1 MKRKTDKIHTSLLAV
16 LLAIFVLQGAV
27 FAVSYVSVGRR
38 STDTLA
44 RLEKIDR
51 RITDES
57 VSALANML
65 QTHLTAIEAVTDESL
80 YNAAMALSELDK
92 RSEVGQAQL
101 DEFLP
106 KLEVD
111 ELYLTDLSGDFIF
124 TTVPEGV
131 GLNIFDIYEAYRV
144 LLDYQTRRLPSTIKV
159 MVETGEIYKFMA
171 VPRLDER
178 GHVRGIAQSAVRA
191 ENIARQLETILA
203 SYPYIKSFHL
213 FDTDK
218 VCLISIETEEAS
230 MKFKAT
236 ERYETEE
243 ISSVFADGRPVVKIS
258 DDSVRGYYLVGR
270 DEFAV
275 GSSYVMA
282 FEIGGDYYSQN
293 TETAGALGLI
303 QKNFAIGM
311 ILVFAASW
319 LVIIAVV
326 VVVLKVFHK
335 RKIDEYRTQLMLSQ
349 IRPHFLYNSL
359 TSISDL
365 CEWNPEAQKALLAF
379 SEYLRANMDSLSQNR
394 PIPFEEELR
403 HTRHYLW
410 LEKLRLGSR
419 LIVGWHVK
427 NMPEDALVPPLVL
440 QPLLENA
447 IHHGIESS
455 PTGGEISINIFLS
468 RGEVHAILRNPY
480 RPGNDRHHRGN
491 RIAVA
496 NVRAR
501 LALHFDAEAHLS
513 AKVINGEIYET
524 HIRMPYR
531 PKKKNSAG
539 NKSGS

>member
-1 MKRKTDKIHTSLLAV
+1 MKRKTDKLHSGLLAV

-38 STDTLA
+38 SADTLA

-80 YNAAMALSELDK
+80 YNAAMALQELDK
-92 RSEVGQAQL
+92 RSEMGQAQL

-178 GHVRGIAQSAVRA
+178 GHVRGIAQSAIRA

-236 ERYETEE
+236 ESYETEE
-243 ISSVFADGRPVVKIS
+243 ISSVFADRRPVVKIS
-258 DDSVRGYYLVGR
+258 EDSVRGYYLVGR

-293 TETAGALGLI
+293 TRETAGALGLI
-303 QKNFAIGM
+303 QKNFALGM
-311 ILVFAASW
+311 ILVFAVSW

-365 CEWNPEAQKALLAF
+365 CEGNPEAQKALLAF
-379 SEYLRANMDSLSQNR
+379 SEYLRANMDSLSQNS

-410 LEKLRLGSR
+410 LEKLRFEER
-419 LIVGWHVK
+419 LNIEYDIAGTDC
-427 NMPEDALVPPLVL
+427 MLPPLTL
-440 QPLLENA
+440 QPIVENA
-447 IHHGIESS
+447 VFHGIMAREA
-455 PTGGEISINIFLS
+455 GGTVTIRAVSAGGVFCVSVADDGVGFDPS
-468 RGEVHAILRNPY
+468 RPPSDG
-480 RPGNDRHHRGN
+480 RPHLG
-491 RIAVA
+491 IA
-496 NVRAR
+496 NVRFR
-501 LALHFDAEAHLS
+501 LAALCGGALSIHSRPGGGTVAVIEIPERGEAL
-513 AKVINGEIYET
+513 
-524 HIRMPYR
+524 
-531 PKKKNSAG
+531 
-539 NKSGS
+539 